1 MASFA
6 VSGARLGVVRAGGG
20 GGGGGGPAARSGG
33 VDLPS
38 VLFRRK
44 DSFSREAPSLA
55 RLVLEHGA
63 LTLSLSLSLF
73 LVASSL
79 SLCVGATCS
88 VTDFDGKRRSPD
100 RLQLTASRA
109 CVIPPIL
116 LLSLD
121 PYVMCVCTLLGTWVH
136 RSDHCF

>member
-1 MASFA
+1 MRAGGGEHAPGMASFA
-6 VSGARLGVVRAGGG
+6 VSGARLGVVRAGAAAAAGW
-20 GGGGGGPAARSGG
+20 PAARSGG

-63 LTLSLSLSLF
+63 LTL
-73 LVASSL
+73 SL

>member
-1 MASFA
+1 M
-6 VSGARLGVVRAGGG
+6 RAGGG

-63 LTLSLSLSLF
+63 LTLSLSLPIFSRFLSL
-73 LVASSL
+73 SL

-116 LLSLD
+116 LLYLD

>member
-6 VSGARLGVVRAGGG
+6 VSGARLGVVRAGGGG

-63 LTLSLSLSLF
+63 LTLSLSLPIFSRF
-73 LVASSL
+73 LSL
-79 SLCVGATCS
+79 SLSA
-88 VTDFDGKRRSPD
+88 
-100 RLQLTASRA
+100 
-109 CVIPPIL
+109 
-116 LLSLD
+116 
-121 PYVMCVCTLLGTWVH
+121 WV
-136 RSDHCF
+136 RPVP